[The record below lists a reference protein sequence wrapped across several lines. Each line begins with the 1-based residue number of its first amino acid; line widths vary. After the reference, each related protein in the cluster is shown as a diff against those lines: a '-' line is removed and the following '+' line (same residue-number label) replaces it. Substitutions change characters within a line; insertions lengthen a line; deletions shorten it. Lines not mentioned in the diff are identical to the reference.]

1 MSISKWQKV
10 RGKCKLNY
18 ASHLQKSTFYI
29 FLFLRLTHKDW
40 FKRWTTHLPKKELI
54 KKEKKETKEAFKR
67 KSWELHS
74 HNYSST
80 LRSISIRSE
89 KIKHTKLSP
98 SKPQEIKFTAYTKP
112 KWNKHSNQD
121 SAFKTYPHS
130 TYTGSHHGL

>member
-29 FLFLRLTHKDW
+29 FLFLGWPIKTDSNDEQPICQ
-40 FKRWTTHLPKKELI
+40 KRNSSRRK
-54 KKEKKETKEAFKR
+54 KKETKEAFKR